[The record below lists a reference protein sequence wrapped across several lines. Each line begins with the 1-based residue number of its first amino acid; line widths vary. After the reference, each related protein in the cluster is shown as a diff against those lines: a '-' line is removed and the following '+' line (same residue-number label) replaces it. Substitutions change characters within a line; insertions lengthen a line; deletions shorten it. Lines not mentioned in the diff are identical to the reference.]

1 MLVLTN
7 QKTTEV
13 IAEDIVELPWNWK
26 PPPLTYQSPIMIERR
41 SVQKK
46 EYQQSIIDRRIWAKK
61 GACVA

>member
-1 MLVLTN
+1 MMVLTN

-26 PPPLTYQSPIMIERR
+26 PPPLTYQSPILIERR

-46 EYQQSIIDRRIWAKK
+46 GYQQSIIDRRI
-61 GACVA
+61 